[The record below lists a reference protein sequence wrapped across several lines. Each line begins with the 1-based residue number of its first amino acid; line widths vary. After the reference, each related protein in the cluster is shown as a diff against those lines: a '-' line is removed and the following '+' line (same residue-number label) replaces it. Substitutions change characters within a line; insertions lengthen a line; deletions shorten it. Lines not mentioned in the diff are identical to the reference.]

1 VTRWHLATHKCSRNV
16 ILVLGLLV
24 VLKDRVT
31 VVDPNLGL
39 AFGVLNNVTEMLT
52 LKSKKTY

>member
-1 VTRWHLATHKCSRNV
+1 VTRWHLTTHKCSRKV
-16 ILVLGLLV
+16 ILSLV
-24 VLKDRVT
+24 VLKDRVA

-52 LKSKKTY
+52 LKS